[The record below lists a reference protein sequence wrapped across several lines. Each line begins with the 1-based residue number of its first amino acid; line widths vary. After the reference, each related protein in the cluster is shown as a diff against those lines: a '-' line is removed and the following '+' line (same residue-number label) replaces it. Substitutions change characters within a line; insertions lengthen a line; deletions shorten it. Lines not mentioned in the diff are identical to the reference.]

1 MGAIC
6 GTNGKE
12 EKCIFF
18 SEKSEERDHCKYQ
31 EQMEVEYEKYP
42 YKNNSG
48 KCVVGT
54 SGSGRVL
61 QRKLRTE
68 R

>member
-1 MGAIC
+1 
-6 GTNGKE
+6 
-12 EKCIFF
+12 
-18 SEKSEERDHCKYQ
+18 
-31 EQMEVEYEKYP
+31 MEVEYEKYP

-61 QRKLRTE
+61 
-68 R
+68 